1 MKLLIRWIITMIA
14 LFLAAWL
21 IPGIR
26 VEDTN
31 AWIAYGVMAAVLALV
46 NAIIR
51 PILSFL
57 SCGCI
62 IATLGL
68 FALVINAFTLWL
80 SAWIAQSWFGIGFQV
95 DSPWAALFGS
105 IVVSIVSVVLS
116 LILVEDK

>member
-1 MKLLIRWIITMIA
+1 MKLLLRWIITVIA
-14 LFLAAWL
+14 LFVAAFFV
-21 IPGIR
+21 PGIR

-31 AWIAYGVMAAVLALV
+31 AWIAYGVMAAILALI

-80 SAWIAQSWFGIGFQV
+80 ASWVCSAWLGIGFYV
-95 DSPWAALFGS
+95 ESFWAALIGG
-105 IVVSIVSVVLS
+105 IIVSVVSVILS
-116 LILVEDK
+116 LIFVDD